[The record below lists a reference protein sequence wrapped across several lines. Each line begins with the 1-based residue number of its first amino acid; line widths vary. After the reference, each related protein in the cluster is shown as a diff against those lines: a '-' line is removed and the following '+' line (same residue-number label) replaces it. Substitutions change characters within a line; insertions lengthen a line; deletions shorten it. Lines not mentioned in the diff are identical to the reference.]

1 MAFMWATPPST
12 PDLCRIAFFN
22 AVLPSPS
29 MRRATTRES
38 GASDSSVLNSR
49 ASENAFM
56 QRFRARAAV
65 ESSDTD
71 WSLSPMFSA
80 DFRAACASWR
90 GCAALVCYIAMLCIW
105 TCRMCDPLCGTK
117 HDRANFMILPFM
129 THVCCMS
136 SL

>member
-56 QRFRARAAV
+56 QRFKARAAV
-65 ESSDTD
+65 ESSVVD
-71 WSLSPMFSA
+71 WSLSPMSSA
-80 DFRAACASWR
+80 DFRAACVSWR
-90 GCAALVCYIAMLCIW
+90 GCAAFLCYIATLYTW
-105 TCRMCDPLCGTK
+105 TCRMYDPLHGTQ
-117 HDRANFMILPFM
+117 HEMALGMILP
-129 THVCCMS
+129 S
-136 SL
+136 A